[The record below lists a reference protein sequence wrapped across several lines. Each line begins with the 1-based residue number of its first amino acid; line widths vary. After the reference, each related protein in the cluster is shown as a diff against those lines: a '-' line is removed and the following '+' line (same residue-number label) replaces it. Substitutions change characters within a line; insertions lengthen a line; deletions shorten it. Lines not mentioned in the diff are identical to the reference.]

1 MAIFISSLN
10 DIDNNMKI
18 GIITFPVSSAGL
30 VPLSNLA
37 NLLMHH
43 VTELYVITG
52 NSGIKLSENE
62 DRKLHVY
69 SINHN
74 TNKYIYRRIIN
85 YIHTQFKLSKKLLYL
100 NHVNYWF
107 FFLGGPS
114 LLLPMLTAKLL
125 KKKIILI
132 FGGLDLASVKAENR
146 YLAIPI
152 SLIMSI
158 NLILCNKIILYSECL
173 INNWKMG
180 RYKKKI
186 TIAKRHFIDFKLFKE
201 TTPINNR
208 NNLIGYVGRF
218 SDEKGVVNF
227 MESIPISI
235 KLNEKLIFELI
246 GTGRLRDNLEK
257 YIKDNKLI
265 KKAEIIDWVPHND
278 LPKYLN
284 EIKLIVIPSYT
295 EGLPNLMLE
304 AMACGTPILSTPVGA
319 IADIIKD
326 GETGFIMENNSP
338 ECIAENVLRALEHPD
353 LERIAEAGRRF
364 VEENFTFE
372 RVVERW
378 KEVLDEI

>member
-1 MAIFISSLN
+1 MAIFISLLN
-10 DIDNNMKI
+10 DINNFKI

-37 NLLMHH
+37 NLLMYH
-43 VTELYVITG
+43 VRELYLITG
-52 NSGIKLSENE
+52 NSGIKISEND

-69 SINHN
+69 SIDHN
-74 TNKYIYRRIIN
+74 TNKYIHKRIIN
-85 YIHTQFKLSKKLLYL
+85 YIHAQFKLSKNILYL

-125 KKKIILI
+125 RKKVILI

-152 SLIMSI
+152 ALIMSI
-158 NLILCNKIILYSECL
+158 NLILCNKIILYSKCL
-173 INNWKMG
+173 ISSWKMD
-180 RYKKKI
+180 RYKEKI
-186 TIAKRHFIDFKLFKE
+186 IIATRHFIDLELFKE

-227 MESIPISI
+227 MESIPLSI
-235 KLNEKLIFELI
+235 KLNEKLRFELI
-246 GTGRLRDNLEK
+246 GAGRLLDDLEK
-257 YIKDNKLI
+257 NIKHNELI
-265 KKAEIIDWVPHND
+265 KKVEIIDWVPHND

-338 ECIAENVLRALEHPD
+338 ECIAENVIRALEHPD
-353 LERIAEAGRRF
+353 LELIAEVGRRF

-372 RVVERW
+372 STVARW
-378 KEVLDEI
+378 KEVLEEI